1 MPEMKF
7 NRFLI
12 ILILIGNALF
22 AQSKKIEIPWSE
34 PNITGKIKSISGF
47 RKESQKN
54 IPQSLNLRWDENG
67 PTYSYRWPDQFSAR
81 PGSQRIKNI
90 IWAEVNDKE
99 KQRLASIK
107 LPSQF
112 GIDLNA
118 SMARNQWYSVISFNP
133 YVRVNGKLQKIQSFM
148 LDYDFGLKGSSQR
161 VNGIVNSVLAE
172 GEWFKFQISET
183 GVYRLDRNF
192 LDGLGM
198 NLTQID
204 PSLIKIYGHGG
215 KPLPLLNSDNLYF
228 DIPEVPIKVI
238 GGEDGSFDSGD
249 YILFYGQ
256 GVMGFD
262 EENDSHFNPYSN
274 ETYYFITANG
284 APGLRI
290 GPMLEP
296 SGLVD
301 IVFEDYQSLKY
312 HESDQ
317 YSPAKVGRRWFGNR
331 FDIQNQ
337 QEYSFHF
344 PGRISTYPIQ
354 VKVRAAAASEV
365 PTSLQVSVN
374 GTSVDPLN
382 FNPINDPTLLSV
394 DSFVQEFQLS
404 SETINVA
411 MSYNNSGNPSS
422 IGYLDYVQVTATLP
436 LRGNNSTF
444 EFYNEVAATST
455 GIGLY
460 QISQA
465 QNIQE
470 IWAIED
476 PIHIS
481 SKLNESESETFS
493 FKTVLGTATSYVAIT
508 SGDYLEPTRPDNYQ
522 VVNQN
527 IKGTLFN
534 GPSGFQDID
543 YLIVTPRALK
553 VSAEQ
558 LATHHRMRSNL
569 SVRVVTT
576 EDIYTEFSS
585 GKQDISA
592 VRNLVRYVYDNASSP
607 FTRLNYLCL
616 FGDTSVD
623 FKDRLSGNNNMVPT
637 YHTLSSVDTFNSF
650 MSDDFF
656 GMMDPDEGTMS
667 SSHSLDLAVGRILV
681 DDPAQAQ
688 RIVTKITSYNDESS
702 FGQWRNNFVIISDD
716 VDIGWEYR
724 ALEVTLDSI
733 ADRVSA
739 EKPFI
744 NVKKI
749 HTDAFQQE
757 TSAGGNRYPE
767 AREAIE
773 NAIEVGALVVNYF
786 GHGGEDGLAKEFI
799 YTKETAQNLRNDKN
813 YPCFVTVTCEFS
825 KFDNP
830 LRITAG
836 ELTFWNEQGGA
847 GSLIT
852 TTRSVSVTLGVDF
865 NTLLSEY
872 LFGFGQD
879 LPPAP
884 AEALRLTKNL
894 IGSNNKRVIFYIGD
908 PAMHLAFP
916 KKQIRLTAIN
926 DKPLSLEN
934 DTLKALSRIKL
945 SGTVLDPN
953 GNLMPNYN
961 GILEVKVFD
970 KELERSTLGN
980 DGVRD
985 NGTDYDGDGNTTNLL
1000 LMDFKTLGEVMF
1012 NGQATVSQGEFDF
1025 EFIVPRDIQVPV
1037 GPGKVSF
1044 YSRRSSQF
1052 EDQTGYDLSLLVG
1065 SLNENAPQDN
1075 IGPEIELFMNDENFI
1090 SGGTTNDNPIL
1101 LVNLSDESGLN
1112 TTGGI
1117 GHDLIAI
1124 LDGDT
1129 ANPNVLNEYYQ
1140 ANVDD
1145 FTNGKAQFK
1154 LRDLSDGPH
1163 SLQVKAWDTYNN
1175 FSIATIDFIVSG
1187 GDVIKISNV
1196 LNYPN
1201 PFVDYTEFWFNHN
1214 RPFEPLDVIVQ
1225 VFSVSGKLVWN
1236 HHQTVITEGYLSR
1249 DIIWDGRDDFGDK
1262 IGKGVYVYKLSVRSS
1277 LSGKRAEKYEKLV
1290 IL

>member
-1 MPEMKF
+1 MMRKS
-7 NRFLI
+7 RFLMI
-12 ILILIGNALF
+12 VLLVGNTLF
-22 AQSKKIEIPWSE
+22 AQSKKIELPWSKAE
-34 PNITGKIKSISGF
+34 VSAKNNSVSKIPLSAKKTISA
-47 RKESQKN
+47 
-54 IPQSLNLRWDENG
+54 SLNLRWEENG
-67 PTYSYRWPDQFSAR
+67 PIYFERWPDQSSAR
-81 PGSQRIKNI
+81 ERSVRLQNLVWGPVSQS
-90 IWAEVNDKE
+90 DL
-99 KQRLASIK
+99 QRLGSAELPTEFNVDIGASR
-107 LPSQF
+107 
-112 GIDLNA
+112 
-118 SMARNQWYSVISFNP
+118 ARDQWFTEISFNP
-133 YVRVNGKLQKIQSFM
+133 FIRVNGKLQKIQSFD
-148 LDYDFGLKGSSQR
+148 LEYEYGPKPLSQR
-161 VNGIVNSVLAE
+161 SSGIINSVLAQ
-172 GEWFKFQISET
+172 GEWFKFEVDQT
-183 GVYRLDRNF
+183 GVYRLDRSF
-192 LDGLGM
+192 LNGLGM
-198 NLTQID
+198 NLGQID
-204 PSLIKIYGHGG
+204 PATIKIFGHGG
-215 KPLPLLNSDNLYF
+215 KPLPLRNEDNVHF
-228 DIPEVPIKVI
+228 DLPEVPIKVV

-256 GVMGFD
+256 GIMGFD
-262 EENDSHFNPYSN
+262 AENDSHFNPYAESAF
-274 ETYYFITANG
+274 YFITSG
-284 APGLRI
+284 GGPGLRI
-290 GPMLEP
+290 SPMMEP
-296 SGLVD
+296 SGSADLVID
-301 IVFEDYQSLKY
+301 QYQILKY

-331 FDIQNQ
+331 FDIENQ
-337 QEYSFHF
+337 QEYIFDF
-344 PGRISTYPIQ
+344 PGRVVSQPVK

-365 PTSLQVSVN
+365 PTSLQVTVN
-374 GTSVDPLN
+374 GTSVDPLT

-394 DSFVQEFQLS
+394 DSFIQEFQLS
-404 SETINVA
+404 GEAINVA
-411 MSYNNSGNPSS
+411 MNYNNSGNPSS
-422 IGYLDYVQVTATLP
+422 IGYLDYVQVTATMP
-436 LRGNNSTF
+436 LRANGSTF
-444 EFYNEVAATST
+444 GFYNESAATAS

-465 QNIQE
+465 QNIE
-470 IWAIED
+470 EVWAIHD
-476 PIHIS
+476 PYNIS
-481 SKLNESESETFS
+481 LKRNESQSENLS
-493 FKTVLGTATSYVAIT
+493 FKTELGTTTTYLAIS
-508 SGDYLEPTRPDNYQ
+508 SGDYRQPIRPANYQ

-527 IKGTLFN
+527 LKGTLFN
-534 GPSGFQDID
+534 GPGGFQDID
-543 YLIVTPRALK
+543 YLIVTPSILRPA
-553 VSAEQ
+553 AEQ
-558 LATHHRMRSNL
+558 LAAHHRIRSNL

-576 EDIYTEFSS
+576 EDVYTEFSS
-585 GKQDISA
+585 GKQDIGA
-592 VRNLVRYVYDNASSP
+592 IRNLVRYVYDNASSP
-607 FTRLNYLCL
+607 LTRVKYLCL

-667 SSHSLDLAVGRILV
+667 SAHSLDVAVGRILV

-688 RIVTKITSYNDESS
+688 RIVSKITSYNDEASY
-702 FGQWRNNFVIISDD
+702 GQWRNNFVIISDD

-733 ADRVSA
+733 ADRVTF

-757 TSAGGNRYPE
+757 TSAGGNRYPQ

-799 YTKETAQNLRNDKN
+799 YTKETAQELRNDDR

-872 LFGFGQD
+872 LFGFGLD

-894 IGSNNKRVIFYIGD
+894 IGSNNKRVIFYVGD

-926 DKPLSLEN
+926 DTPLGIVN

-945 SGTVLDPN
+945 SGLVLDPL
-953 GNLMPNYN
+953 GNAMPNYN
-961 GILEVKVFD
+961 GILEAKIFD
-970 KELERSTLGN
+970 KDLERTTLGN

-1000 LMDFKTLGEVMF
+1000 LMDFKTLGEVLF
-1012 NGQATVSQGEFDF
+1012 NGQATVNQGTFDF
-1025 EFIVPRDIQVPV
+1025 EFIVPRDIQVPI

-1044 YSRRSSQF
+1044 YAKRNGQF
-1052 EDQTGYDLSLLVG
+1052 EDQTGHDLSLMVG
-1065 SLNENAPQDN
+1065 GLNENAPQDN
-1075 IGPEIELFMNDENFI
+1075 VGPEIELFMNDESFI

-1101 LVNLSDESGLN
+1101 LVNLSDDSGLN

-1124 LDGDT
+1124 LDGDS
-1129 ANPNVLNEYYQ
+1129 ANPYVLNEYYQ

-1145 FTNGKAQFK
+1145 FSNGKVQFK
-1154 LRDLSDGPH
+1154 LRNLLDGPH

-1175 FSIATIDFIVSG
+1175 FSVSTIDFIVSG
-1187 GDVIKISNV
+1187 GDAIKISRV

-1214 RPFEPLDVIVQ
+1214 RPFEPLDVTVQ

-1236 HHQTVITEGYLSR
+1236 HHKSIMTEGYLSR
-1249 DIIWDGRDDFGDK
+1249 DIVWDGRDDFGDK
-1262 IGKGVYVYKLSVRSS
+1262 IGKGVYVYKITVRSS
-1277 LSGKRAEKYEKLV
+1277 LSGKMAEKYEKLV

>member
-1 MPEMKF
+1 MMREKL
-7 NRFLI
+7 FL
-12 ILILIGNALF
+12 LLFCVIGSAVF
-22 AQSKKIEIPWSE
+22 AQTKSIDLPWSNTAKISKTN
-34 PNITGKIKSISGF
+34 PKNSGITPIG
-47 RKESQKN
+47 
-54 IPQSLNLRWDENG
+54 QSLNLRWNQTG
-67 PTYSYRWPDQFSAR
+67 PQFTQRWADRAPVKNSGFKIRNIVWGTPNEQDTKKLSGLALPETLEVSLAASKAR
-81 PGSQRIKNI
+81 G
-90 IWAEVNDKE
+90 
-99 KQRLASIK
+99 
-107 LPSQF
+107 
-112 GIDLNA
+112 
-118 SMARNQWYSVISFNP
+118 QWYTSIEFNP
-133 YVRVNGKLQKIQSFM
+133 FIRDNGRLRKIQSFK
-148 LDYDFGLKGSSQR
+148 LDYSYDAQRSNTRVPGIFSSVLSQGNWYKFEVDQSGIYKIDRAFLSSQ
-161 VNGIVNSVLAE
+161 
-172 GEWFKFQISET
+172 
-183 GVYRLDRNF
+183 
-192 LDGLGM
+192 GM
-198 NLTQID
+198 NVTSINPD
-204 PSLIKIYGHGG
+204 LIKIYGHGG
-215 KPLPLLNSDNLYF
+215 KPIPLSNSAPQYF
-228 DIPEVPIKVI
+228 DLPQVPIKVV
-238 GGEDGSFDSGD
+238 GAEDGSFDPGD
-249 YILFYGQ
+249 YILFYAQ
-256 GVMGFD
+256 GVMGYD
-262 EENDSHFNPYSN
+262 AENDSHFNPYA
-274 ETYYFITANG
+274 EKAYYFVTVDG
-284 APGLRI
+284 SPGLRI
-290 GPMLEP
+290 TPMVEP
-296 SGLVD
+296 TQNADV
-301 IVFEDYQSLKY
+301 IYEQYQESKY
-312 HESDQ
+312 HEIDE

-337 QEYSFHF
+337 QEYNFNF
-344 PGRISTYPIQ
+344 PGRLVSEPIK
-354 VKVRAAAASEV
+354 VKVRAGAASEV
-365 PTSLQVSVN
+365 PTSLQADVN
-374 GTSVDPLN
+374 GTAVDPLN
-382 FNPINDPTLLSV
+382 FNAINDPTLLSV
-394 DSFVQEFQLS
+394 DSFIQEFQLS
-404 SETINVA
+404 SETVSVSLN
-411 MSYNNSGNPSS
+411 YNNSGNPAS
-422 IGYLDYVQVTATLP
+422 IGYLDYIQVTATMP
-436 LRGNNSTF
+436 LR
-444 EFYNEVAATST
+444 ST
-455 GIGLY
+455 GNTFSFFNQDAQGASGLGLY
-460 QISQA
+460 RLSQA

-470 IWAIED
+470 VWAVD
-476 PIHIS
+476 DLFNVHYKS
-481 SKLNESESETFS
+481 NDDQSELFS
-493 FKTVLGTATSYVAIT
+493 FKTTLGTPTRYVALVT
-508 SGDYLEPTRPDNYQ
+508 GDYLEPRRSDNPV

-527 IKGTLFN
+527 IKGRI
-534 GPSGFQDID
+534 FQASRDVD
-543 YLIVTPRALK
+543 YLIVTPKSLSAA
-553 VSAEQ
+553 AEQ
-558 LATHHRMRSNL
+558 LARHHRMRSNL
-569 SVRVVTT
+569 SVRVAIL
-576 EDIYTEFSS
+576 EEIYTEFSS
-585 GKQDISA
+585 GKQDIGA
-592 VRNLVRYVYDNASSP
+592 IRNLVRYIYENASAP
-607 FTRLNYLCL
+607 DRKIKYLCL

-667 SSHSLDLAVGRILV
+667 SSHSLDIAVGRILV

-688 RIVTKITSYNDESS
+688 RIVSKITSYDNDQAYGS
-702 FGQWRNNFVIISDD
+702 WRNNFVVISDD

-739 EKPFI
+739 EKPSI

-799 YTKETAQNLRNDKN
+799 YTKETAQELRNEATL
-813 YPCFVTVTCEFS
+813 PCFVTVTCEFS

-872 LFGFGQD
+872 LFGYGQD
-879 LPPAP
+879 VPPAP

-926 DKPLSLEN
+926 DAPLGLTN
-934 DTLKALSRIKL
+934 DTLKALSRVKL
-945 SGTVLDPN
+945 SGLVLDPS
-953 GNLMPNYN
+953 GNPLPNYN

-970 KELERSTLGN
+970 KDLQKSTLGN
-980 DGVRD
+980 DGIRD

-1000 LMDFKTLGEVMF
+1000 LMDFVTQGEVLF
-1012 NGQATVSQGEFDF
+1012 NGQATVNQGAFDV

-1037 GPGKVSF
+1037 GSGKVSF
-1044 YSRRSSQF
+1044 YAKRAAAF
-1052 EDQTGYDLSLLVG
+1052 EDQSGYNLNVLVG
-1065 SLNENAPQDN
+1065 GLNDNAPQDN
-1075 IGPEIELFMNDENFI
+1075 TGPEIDLFMNDESFI

-1101 LVNLSDESGLN
+1101 LVNLSDESGMN

-1124 LDGDT
+1124 LDGET
-1129 ANPNVLNEYYQ
+1129 ANPFVLNEYYQ

-1145 FTNGKAQFK
+1145 FSNGKVQFK
-1154 LRDLSDGPH
+1154 LRDLPNGPH

-1175 FSIATIDFIVSG
+1175 FSVATIDFIVSG
-1187 GDVIKISNV
+1187 GDAINISRV

-1214 RPFEPLDVIVQ
+1214 RPFEPLDVSVQ

-1236 HHQTVITEGYLSR
+1236 HHQIIMTQGYLSR

-1262 IGKGVYVYKLSVRSS
+1262 IGKGVYVYKLTVRSS
-1277 LSGKRAEKYEKLV
+1277 LSGKSAEKYEKLV

>member
-1 MPEMKF
+1 MPMMKGKA
-7 NRFLI
+7 FLM
-12 ILILIGNALF
+12 LFLLIGTAVF
-22 AQSKKIEIPWSE
+22 AQSKKINLPWSNAAKNVKLIQRGQ
-34 PNITGKIKSISGF
+34 PQTNIG
-47 RKESQKN
+47 
-54 IPQSLNLRWDENG
+54 QSLNLRWNEQG
-67 PTYSYRWPDQFSAR
+67 PEYFERWADQLPAAANSV
-81 PGSQRIKNI
+81 RIRGIVWGEPSLEDKKKLKGVAI
-90 IWAEVNDKE
+90 PEVLEVNLVSSK
-99 KQRLASIK
+99 
-107 LPSQF
+107 
-112 GIDLNA
+112 
-118 SMARNQWYSVISFNP
+118 ARDQWYTTAIFNP
-133 YVRVNGKLQKIQSFM
+133 FIKQNGRLNKIQSFE
-148 LDYDFGLKGSSQR
+148 LEYDYAAGTLASR
-161 VNGIVNSVLAE
+161 VPGVSNSVLSQ
-172 GEWFKFQISET
+172 GSWYKFEIDET
-183 GVYRLDRNF
+183 GVYRLDRSF
-192 LDGLGM
+192 LSSLGM
-198 NLTQID
+198 NPATINPDL
-204 PSLIKIYGHGG
+204 LKIYGHGG
-215 KPLPLLNSDNLYF
+215 KPLPLANSDPQYF
-228 DIPEVPIKVI
+228 DLPEVPIKVV
-238 GGEDGSFDSGD
+238 GGDDGSFDSGD
-249 YILFYGQ
+249 YLLFYGQ
-256 GVMGFD
+256 GVMGYD
-262 EENDSHFNPYSN
+262 AENDSHFNPYA
-274 ETYYFITANG
+274 EKAYYFITADG
-284 APGLRI
+284 GPGLRI
-290 GPMLEP
+290 EPMVEP
-296 SGLVD
+296 TSSAD
-301 IVFEDYQSLKY
+301 IIFEQYQELKY
-312 HESDQ
+312 HERDE

-337 QEYSFHF
+337 QEYNFNFS
-344 PGRISTYPIQ
+344 GRIVSEAVK
-354 VKVRAAAASEV
+354 VKVRAAAASQV

-374 GTSVDPLN
+374 GATVDPLT
-382 FNPINDPTLLSV
+382 FNAINDPTLLSV

-404 SETINVA
+404 GENINV
-411 MSYNNSGNPSS
+411 SLNYNNSGNPASV
-422 IGYLDYVQVTATLP
+422 GYLDYVQVTATMP
-436 LRGNNSTF
+436 LRGNGSSF
-444 EFYNEVAATST
+444 EFFNQEAPSSS
-455 GIGLY
+455 GIGQY
-460 QISQA
+460 RISQG

-470 IWAIED
+470 VWAIETPYAVRYKIND
-476 PIHIS
+476 QQGD
-481 SKLNESESETFS
+481 TFS
-493 FKTVLGTATSYVAIT
+493 FKTILGTEAKYVALVT
-508 SGDYLEPTRPDNYQ
+508 GDFLEPRRAENSV

-534 GPSGFQDID
+534 GPGGFQDID
-543 YLIVTPRALK
+543 YIIVTPRSLSAA
-553 VSAEQ
+553 AEQ
-558 LATHHRMRSNL
+558 LAAHHRMRTNL
-569 SVRVVTT
+569 RVRVLTT

-585 GKQDISA
+585 GKQDIGA
-592 VRNLVRYVYDNASSP
+592 IRNMVRYVYENASSP
-607 FTRLNYLCL
+607 EHRIKYLCL

-667 SSHSLDLAVGRILV
+667 SAHSLDVAVGRILV
-681 DDPAQAQ
+681 DNPSQAQ
-688 RIVTKITSYNDESS
+688 RIVSKITSYDNEQAYGS
-702 FGQWRNNFVIISDD
+702 WRNNFVIISDD

-733 ADRVSA
+733 ADRVSS

-757 TSAGGNRYPE
+757 TSAGGNRYPA

-799 YTKETAQNLRNDKN
+799 YTKETAQELRNEERL
-813 YPCFVTVTCEFS
+813 PCFVTVTCEFS

-830 LRITAG
+830 LRVTAG

-879 LPPAP
+879 VPPAP

-926 DKPLSLEN
+926 DEPLGLTN
-934 DTLKALSRIKL
+934 DTLQALSRVKL
-945 SGTVLDPN
+945 SGLVLDPQ
-953 GNLMPNYN
+953 GNPLPDYN

-970 KELERSTLGN
+970 KELQRSTLGN
-980 DGVRD
+980 DGIRD

-1000 LMDFKTLGEVMF
+1000 LMDFTTLGEVLF
-1012 NGQATVSQGEFDF
+1012 NGQATVNQGSFDV

-1044 YSRRSSQF
+1044 YAKRAGAF
-1052 EDQTGYDLSLLVG
+1052 EDQGGYNLNVLVG
-1065 SLNENAPQDN
+1065 GLDDNAPQDN
-1075 IGPEIELFMNDENFI
+1075 VGPEIELFMNDENFI

-1101 LVNLSDESGLN
+1101 LVNLSDDSGLN

-1129 ANPNVLNEYYQ
+1129 ANPFVLNEYYQ

-1145 FTNGKAQFK
+1145 FSKGKVQFK
-1154 LRDLSDGPH
+1154 LRDLEDGPH
-1163 SLQVKAWDTYNN
+1163 TLQVKAWDTYNN
-1175 FSIATIDFIVSG
+1175 FSVSTIDFIVSG
-1187 GDVIKISNV
+1187 GDAIKISRV

-1214 RPFEPLDVIVQ
+1214 RPFEPLDVTVQ

-1236 HHQTVITEGYLSR
+1236 HHQTVMTEGYLSR

-1262 IGKGVYVYKLSVRSS
+1262 IGKGVYVYKITVRSS
-1277 LSGKRAEKYEKLV
+1277 ISGKTAEKYEKLV

>member
-1 MPEMKF
+1 MPMMKK
-7 NRFLI
+7 RGL
-12 ILILIGNALF
+12 LILFLLIGTVVSS
-22 AQSKKIEIPWSE
+22 QSKKVDLPWS
-34 PNITGKIKSISGF
+34 
-47 RKESQKN
+47 KEVRNSKANFSSTSQKK
-54 IPQSLNLRWDENG
+54 ISQSLNLRWDDQG
-67 PTYSYRWPDQFSAR
+67 PQYTERWEDRGPIKPVGVRVIKEIWGEPNTKDLSQLSGFELPQALDVSLFSSLAR
-81 PGSQRIKNI
+81 ES
-90 IWAEVNDKE
+90 
-99 KQRLASIK
+99 
-107 LPSQF
+107 
-112 GIDLNA
+112 
-118 SMARNQWYSVISFNP
+118 WYTSAVFNP
-133 YVRVNGKLQKIQSFM
+133 FVLQNGRIRKIQSFE
-148 LDYDFGLKGSSQR
+148 LEYEYAPRATSSR
-161 VNGIVNSVLAE
+161 IPGISNSVLAQ
-172 GEWFKFQISET
+172 GSWYKFEVDQT
-183 GVYRLDRNF
+183 GVYRLDRSF
-192 LDGLGM
+192 LSILGM
-198 NLTQID
+198 NPGTINPDL
-204 PSLIKIYGHGG
+204 LKIYGHGG
-215 KPLPLLNSDNLYF
+215 KPIPLSNSEPQYF
-228 DIPEVPIKVI
+228 DLPEVPIKVV

-249 YILFYGQ
+249 YILFYAQ
-256 GVMGFD
+256 GIMGYD
-262 EENDSHFNPYSN
+262 AENDSHFNPYAEN
-274 ETYYFITANG
+274 VFYYITADG
-284 APGLRI
+284 LPGLRI
-290 GPMLEP
+290 EPMVEP
-296 SGLVD
+296 ATSAD
-301 IVFEDYQSLKY
+301 IIIDQYQELKY
-312 HESDQ
+312 HERDE
-317 YSPAKVGRRWFGNR
+317 YSPAKVGRRWFGDR

-337 QEYSFHF
+337 QEYSFNF
-344 PGRISTYPIQ
+344 PGRFVSEPVK

-365 PTSLQVSVN
+365 PTSLQVNVN
-374 GTSVDPLN
+374 GASVDPLT
-382 FNPINDPTLLSV
+382 FNAINDPTLLSV
-394 DSFVQEFQLS
+394 DSFIQDFQLS
-404 SETINVA
+404 GETISV
-411 MSYNNSGNPSS
+411 SLIYNNSGNPAS
-422 IGYLDYVQVTATLP
+422 IGYLDYIQVTATLP
-436 LRGNNSTF
+436 LRGNGGTF
-444 EFYNEVAATST
+444 SFFNQQAVSLSGVGEYR
-455 GIGLY
+455 L
-460 QISQA
+460 SQA

-470 IWAIED
+470 VWAIND
-476 PIHIS
+476 LYNIS
-481 SKLNESESETFS
+481 FKSNENQSETFS
-493 FKTVLGTATSYVAIT
+493 FKTNLGTEVSYVALVA
-508 SGDYLEPTRPDNYQ
+508 GDFLEPRRADNSS
-522 VVNQN
+522 VTNQN

-534 GPSGFQDID
+534 GPGGFQDID
-543 YLIVTPRALK
+543 YIIVTPRSLSAA
-553 VSAEQ
+553 AEQ
-558 LATHHRMRSNL
+558 LATHHRMRNNL
-569 SVRVVTT
+569 SVRVLTT

-585 GKQDISA
+585 GKQDIGA
-592 VRNLVRYVYDNASSP
+592 IRNMVRYVYDNASAP
-607 FTRLNYLCL
+607 DRKLRYLCL

-656 GMMDPDEGTMS
+656 GMMDADEGTMS
-667 SSHSLDLAVGRILV
+667 SAHSLDIAVGRILV

-688 RIVTKITSYNDESS
+688 RIVSKITSYDNEEA
-702 FGQWRNNFVIISDD
+702 FGSWRNNFVVISDD

-799 YTKETAQNLRNDKN
+799 YTKETAQELRNEDRL
-813 YPCFVTVTCEFS
+813 PCFVTVTCEFS

-879 LPPAP
+879 VPPAP

-926 DKPLSLEN
+926 DQPLGLAN
-934 DTLKALSRIKL
+934 DTLKALSRVKL
-945 SGTVLDPN
+945 GGLVLDPS
-953 GNLMPNYN
+953 GNPLPDYN
-961 GILEVKVFD
+961 GILQVKVLD
-970 KELERSTLGN
+970 KELQRSTLGN
-980 DGVRD
+980 DGIRD

-1000 LMDFKTLGEVMF
+1000 LMEFTTLGEVLF
-1012 NGQATVSQGEFDF
+1012 NGQASVSQGSFDV

-1037 GPGKVSF
+1037 GTGKVSF
-1044 YSRRSSQF
+1044 YAKRYTAF
-1052 EDQTGYDLSLLVG
+1052 EDQAGYNLNILVG
-1065 SLNENAPQDN
+1065 GLNENAPQDN
-1075 IGPEIELFMNDENFI
+1075 VGPEIELFMNDENFI

-1129 ANPNVLNEYYQ
+1129 ANPFVLNEYYQ

-1145 FTNGKAQFK
+1145 FSKGKVQFK
-1154 LRDLSDGPH
+1154 LRDLEDGPH

-1175 FSIATIDFIVSG
+1175 FSVSTIDFIVSG
-1187 GDVIKISNV
+1187 GDAIKISRV

-1214 RPFEPLDVIVQ
+1214 RPFEPLDVSVQ

-1236 HHQTVITEGYLSR
+1236 HHQTIMTEGYLSR

-1262 IGKGVYVYKLSVRSS
+1262 IGKGVYVYKITVRSS
-1277 LSGKRAEKYEKLV
+1277 LSGKTAEKYEKLV